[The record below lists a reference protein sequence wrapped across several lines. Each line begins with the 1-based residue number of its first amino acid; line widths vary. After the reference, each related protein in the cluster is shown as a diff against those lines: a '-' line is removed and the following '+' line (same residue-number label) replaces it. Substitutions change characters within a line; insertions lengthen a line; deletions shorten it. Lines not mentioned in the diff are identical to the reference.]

1 MGVKKQMVNMQAQLE
16 HIGLCLSRFSRLGF
30 NSNVNNIDTLGMEYV
45 DAIRDLDIQ
54 QNCNKYVWNG
64 LPKNQTSWLIEH
76 KLYNRSYLGGFIYGG
91 ILYILPG
98 AMTNPNIDGIP
109 TQYTPVTYNGQSA
122 GGVADNMLP
131 KQLFINLDG
140 KPSKNAQACI
150 LYDRVPIFNA
160 GGSPVAR
167 AVLNSNLI
175 EYQADIL
182 ARVKNNLKNTDKKI
196 VFEVDTESQADSMRQ
211 DLREAYG
218 TSDPFIVVVKG
229 MNNEGLKGQ
238 ALQTGVDVI
247 TQSLFET
254 YQSINSIRCMCSGL
268 SNEGAFEKKERKIT
282 GELEGDEAQSDIVL
296 DSGLRMRRLWLQQM
310 KDTYPEYADMLN
322 KITVDINPALKKK
335 REGNEYD
342 NIDDNFQ
349 I

>member
-16 HIGLCLSRFSRLGF
+16 HIGLCLSRFSKLGF
-30 NSNVNNIDTLGMEYV
+30 NACNNIETIGMEYI
-45 DAIRDLDIQ
+45 DAMRDMDIQ
-54 QNCNKYVWNG
+54 QNCNKYVWGG

-76 KLYNRSYLGGFIYGG
+76 KLYNRSYLAGFITGG

-98 AMTNPNIDGIP
+98 AMTDPNIDGIP
-109 TQYTPVTYNGQSA
+109 TKYTPVTYNGQSA

-131 KQLFINLDG
+131 KKLLINLNG
-140 KPSKNAQACI
+140 TPSKDPQAVI
-150 LYDRVPIFNA
+150 LYDRVPTFNA
-160 GGSPVAR
+160 GGSPIAR
-167 AVLNSNLI
+167 AVLNNNLI

-196 VFEVDTESQADSMRQ
+196 VFEVETEAQADSMRH

-218 TSDPFIVVVKG
+218 TSDPFIVVTKG
-229 MNNEGLKGQ
+229 TNELQGQ

-282 GELEGDEAQSDIVL
+282 GELEGDEAQSDLIL
-296 DSGLRMRRLWLQQM
+296 DAGLRMRRLWLQQM
-310 KDTYPEYADMLN
+310 KDAYPEYADMLN
-322 KITVDINPALKKK
+322 KITVDINPALKRK

-342 NIDDNFQ
+342 YIDTDIQ